1 MVCNITTSVSARHF
15 AERLLS
21 EVPLK
26 GSDDSCDKEPCS
38 DDHSSNCGTHG
49 SFPPGFGHDNSAER
63 ELFERDISDKYRG
76 CQLLREEGKAAY
88 TSGNYK
94 LASNF
99 YDKILIQL
107 DYTFT
112 DDPEW
117 KAKFREIET
126 SSHMNLGL
134 CRFRLKEYRQ
144 AIFHCNR
151 VLSFSENHV
160 KALIRRGLC
169 YMHLSEY
176 SKAAEDFKKVLEIED
191 DNCTAR
197 EQLIAIDKL
206 RQSDAHSERSLY
218 TAMLGVK
225 DDAGHIS
232 K

>member
-151 VLSFSENHV
+151 
-160 KALIRRGLC
+160 
-169 YMHLSEY
+169 
-176 SKAAEDFKKVLEIED
+176 DFKKVLEIED